1 MATQTQTTQ
10 NVGHNYSHGKPLS
23 KPKFIKVKELE
34 PGSRGLNVIL
44 KVGDVKTVLE
54 RKRPDQSNL
63 HIAEAVVGD
72 ATGAILLTA
81 RNDQVSHLK
90 KGATVTLR
98 NAKIE
103 MFKGHMRLAV
113 DKWGKLETSST
124 QLQED
129 INTTENLSETEYEL
143 VRTEE

>member
-1 MATQTQTTQ
+1 
-10 NVGHNYSHGKPLS
+10 V
-23 KPKFIKVKELE
+23 
-34 PGSRGLNVIL
+34 

-63 HIAEAVVGD
+63 HIAEATVGD
-72 ATGAILLTA
+72 GTGAILLTA

-90 KGATVTLR
+90 KGATVILR

-113 DKWGKLETSST
+113 DKWGKLETAPT
-124 QLQED
+124 PLQED